1 MDKINNRDTKDT
13 NIILIGFMG
22 AGKSAIAKILGKKLY
37 RNIIDTDQE
46 IVRRTG
52 KTIPKLFEEY
62 GETYFRDLE
71 TTVLQE
77 LKMKNDLIISCGGGI
92 VLRDENIQIMQES
105 GKVFLLT
112 ATPET
117 TYERVKKGKNRPLL
131 NDHMSVEYIK
141 NMMEQR
147 QERYE
152 KAAHIKV
159 ATDHK
164 HVEMIANEIIEQ
176 L

>member
-147 QERYE
+147 QKRYE

-164 HVEMIANEIIEQ
+164 HVEMIANIIIEQ

>member
-1 MDKINNRDTKDT
+1 MSTLHNQNTKDT

-92 VLRDENIQIMQES
+92 VLRDKNIQIMQEV